1 MAIKTLDINGLFGRV
16 DYHLDFKDKNISI
29 ITGPNGYGKTMILK
43 IINYIFKNDFRELQ
57 KIKFS
62 SIKMELLNES
72 SIYINKFDDKMEFIG
87 VNELEGFTVR
97 DILYSNEP
105 RDISDDDFFFVNN
118 DGEKIKVELIK
129 NKRANT
135 TGFPQRHF
143 EKLLKNTNVTFI
155 KAQRLQDSDAKNIKI
170 NQLASDL
177 VKKINAASQEASLIS
192 QKLDS
197 SFPTRLMERISFG
210 FTSSRFSSIRER
222 LYGLNE
228 VMNRYAEYDLVN
240 SEHNLYSN
248 IVLTTELS
256 IQYSEV
262 LNLYVD
268 DALQKVEPYNDI
280 FRKIDL
286 FVSLI
291 KDNMLAF
298 KEIKVNRDK
307 GFYFVGDLNNE
318 EIELSSLSSGEQN
331 QIIIYYDM
339 IFNSDRDSMI
349 LIDEPEISLHVA
361 WQKSF
366 LQYIDTIMEL
376 NEPSKII
383 VATHSPSIVN
393 SSWEFVI
400 DLMSAGN

>member
-268 DALQKVEPYNDI
+268 DALQKVEPYNNI